1 MKWLPVEQYAKK
13 RGISRQYAYLLIK
26 LGKVK
31 SRKVEKKVEVLEI
44 MDDITKQGLINNTAK
59 GKRK

>member
-13 RGISRQYAYLLIK
+13 RGISKQYAYLLIK

-31 SRKVEKKVEVLEI
+31 SRKVDKTVEVLEI
-44 MDDITKQGLINNTAK
+44 LDDIEKQALINNTIK
-59 GKRK
+59 GK